1 MRMKITIFLLVQIF
15 WLPQI
20 YGQCDGADFE
30 ERNGIAILEME
41 SKVSGSWRKESPS
54 GASASS
60 ALTYRGTD
68 YFGTPGNS
76 TITYKVKINSSGTY
90 KFIWR
95 NKISIIATDA
105 APNTEHND
113 TWLKIK
119 ASNFFGKRGSSTVFP
134 GGSGKSPVAEGST
147 SGGWFKAYTNTIDW
161 SWSTSTSDNDP
172 HAIYATFNSAG
183 VYEIQIS
190 GRSKGHTIDRMVLYK
205 ESSFSDSQAQSLS
218 RSVKSCSGSTPT
230 PPPPIP
236 PTPPTPST
244 NVAPTVAI
252 TNPTAGQTIT
262 AGSSLSVNLAANDS
276 DGSIVKHEVFVN
288 NSLVDTDGASY
299 TPYEL
304 IGIQP
309 GTYTIRAVVTD
320 NGGKTASTSRN
331 ITVGTGTSPN
341 PPPNP
346 NPNPPASNQAPSVSF
361 TNLVNGQSFTPQS
374 DVSVNLSAADPDGSV
389 VKYEIFVN
397 NSLVDTDGADY
408 TPHVLSSI
416 QPGNYS
422 IRAVVTDDDG
432 ATTSASLN
440 ISATNGTAP
449 PPNPTPPGT
458 NLPPSVSFTNLT
470 NGQSFTPG
478 SNISVN
484 IGALDSD
491 GSIVKHQIFVN
502 NTLVDTDGTSYTP
515 HIINDVATGT
525 YEIKAT
531 VTDNDGSANSAL
543 VNIVVGAP
551 TPPPSGNVPPTVQ
564 ILSPTQGQTIPVG
577 KIAFVAITA
586 NDSDGSVTK
595 HEVFVNNELVDTDG
609 TNYTAHPF
617 QSTVAGNYS
626 IKVIVTD
633 NEGATGS
640 ALANIIVGSGT
651 IPPTPNPSPSS
662 ISFNLIDAESNTDL
676 GILTSGMNLSG
687 SRSQG
692 INIRANVP
700 SASGSVLFELSGPV
714 AEQRVEGFA
723 PFAAFGDTGSNYNAV
738 NLANGSYA
746 LTATAFVG
754 GGGGGQLVAK
764 TTINFTVGSTTSKSA
779 VAFPNP
785 ILADGR
791 VSLRL
796 PEGTSG
802 RFDYSVSN
810 AQGVMIEQ
818 GNFKTQ
824 ESKTDIN
831 LELSTVGRQIKGVY
845 YLTLISGNSKQII
858 PLLKQ

>member
-1 MRMKITIFLLVQIF
+1 M
-15 WLPQI
+15 
-20 YGQCDGADFE
+20 
-30 ERNGIAILEME
+30 
-41 SKVSGSWRKESPS
+41 
-54 GASASS
+54 
-60 ALTYRGTD
+60 
-68 YFGTPGNS
+68 
-76 TITYKVKINSSGTY
+76 
-90 KFIWR
+90 
-95 NKISIIATDA
+95 
-105 APNTEHND
+105 
-113 TWLKIK
+113 
-119 ASNFFGKRGSSTVFP
+119 
-134 GGSGKSPVAEGST
+134 
-147 SGGWFKAYTNTIDW
+147 
-161 SWSTSTSDNDP
+161 
-172 HAIYATFNSAG
+172 
-183 VYEIQIS
+183 
-190 GRSKGHTIDRMVLYK
+190 
-205 ESSFSDSQAQSLS
+205 
-218 RSVKSCSGSTPT
+218 
-230 PPPPIP
+230 
-236 PTPPTPST
+236 
-244 NVAPTVAI
+244 
-252 TNPTAGQTIT
+252 
-262 AGSSLSVNLAANDS
+262 
-276 DGSIVKHEVFVN
+276 
-288 NSLVDTDGASY
+288 DTDGASY

-304 IGIQP
+304 ISIQA

-341 PPPNP
+341 PPP

-397 NSLVDTDGADY
+397 NSLVDTDGAEY

-449 PPNPTPPGT
+449 PPNPTPTGT

-478 SNISVN
+478 STISVN

-491 GSIVKHQIFVN
+491 GSIVEHKIFVN
-502 NTLVDTDGTSYTP
+502 NTLVDTDGASYTP
-515 HIINDVATGT
+515 HVIDNVATGT

-531 VTDNDGSANSAL
+531 VTDNDGSTNSAIVKL
-543 VNIVVGAP
+543 VVGAP

-577 KIAFVAITA
+577 KIALVALTA
-586 NDSDGSVTK
+586 NDSDGSITK
-595 HEVFVNNELVDTDG
+595 YEVFVNDELVDTDG
-609 TNYTAHPF
+609 ANYTSHPF
-617 QSTVAGNYS
+617 QRTVEGNYL

-640 ALANIIVGSGT
+640 AMVNIIVGSGT
-651 IPPTPNPSPSS
+651 VIPTPAPSPSS
-662 ISFNLIDAESNTDL
+662 ISFNLIDAETNADL
-676 GILTSGMNLSG
+676 GALTSGMNLSG

-692 INIRANVP
+692 INIRANV
-700 SASGSVLFELSGPV
+700 SAITESVLFELSGPV
-714 AEQRVEGFA
+714 TEQRVEGFA
-723 PFAAFGDTGSNYNAV
+723 PFAAFGDIGSNYNAV
-738 NLANGSYA
+738 NLANGSYV
-746 LTATAFVG
+746 LTATALVG
-754 GGGGGQLVAK
+754 GGGGSQLIAK
-764 TTINFTVGSTTSKSA
+764 TSINFTVGLTTGKTA

-831 LELSTVGRQIKGVY
+831 LELSTVGRQVKGVY